1 MLHPMYYLDE
11 NGDGEAEYHLNF
23 GPYWYQPDSS
33 LATRPI
39 NGEEV
44 SIVGGLYISHENGI
58 KIIVVYEING
68 LFWRQP
74 FDALWNNMGGH
85 QGDGGHHAG
94 HGYAFGWMHDVPEV
108 ITVNGKV
115 LVDTTF
121 IHEFFYLDENE
132 DDQPDYFLNFGPPW
146 YEPVSEIQ
154 RPTHGQ
160 SVSILGGEV
169 DQHTIPMLIV
179 YEINEQVWR
188 DSSAFGS
195 HFGGGWI
202 DKDIDQSRRFHTPY
216 DSLDQM
222 IVNPGWHNGMGQGN
236 MMSDSLF
243 CQILEIYPENLPQ
256 HEDNHFFA
264 GYEVGMFNPDGHN
277 NMWEGDHMG
286 NRMSFSSDAD
296 FMMHYNDIQ
305 LHGYNMNEEMIKVH
319 FWDKSSGTWIQIP
332 DAELDQVT
340 NTVSFS
346 ISEIG
351 TFFALSSDAVTTAIV
366 EKNTGHPDR
375 FELKQNY
382 PNPFNPVTSI
392 AFDLNSTGYVTLT
405 VYNVLGQKIKVLVDE
420 EMTAGNYRVKFDG
433 EAFPSGTYFY
443 ELNVNNRRSIKK
455 LTIMK

>member
-1 MLHPMYYLDE
+1 
-11 NGDGEAEYHLNF
+11 
-23 GPYWYQPDSS
+23 
-33 LATRPI
+33 
-39 NGEEV
+39 
-44 SIVGGLYISHENGI
+44 
-58 KIIVVYEING
+58 
-68 LFWRQP
+68 
-74 FDALWNNMGGH
+74 
-85 QGDGGHHAG
+85 
-94 HGYAFGWMHDVPEV
+94 
-108 ITVNGKV
+108 
-115 LVDTTF
+115 
-121 IHEFFYLDENE
+121 LDENE